1 MTHLLFNFP
10 GTLLQTQSKT
20 PSREYRVRRHCA
32 HWSKGSSFPDWDS
45 IFLCRTRE
53 MLLVVRGLTDCSPVW
68 LAGPQKDLQL
78 WFRTSFVAAVGQINS
93 QLMVHVWGADEW
105 RTDWLARDI
114 NFNNEKTCHIT
125 FVFINPSALFM
136 DHYAPQRHHVH
147 WEGAEGCSIRADR
160 FLWTRI
166 PLQFFVAFRDGWPP
180 PHPPD
185 AVYVGWMWIPGTG
198 DSRIFQE

>member
-1 MTHLLFNFP
+1 MTHLLFNFLWS
-10 GTLLQTQSKT
+10 LLQTQST

-45 IFLCRTRE
+45 IFLCRTPRNAAGSAWPDW
-53 MLLVVRGLTDCSPVW
+53 LFPRLVGWPPERSPVVISDIICGCSW
-68 LAGPQKDLQL
+68 TNKFPADGA
-78 WFRTSFVAAVGQINS
+78 RV
-93 QLMVHVWGADEW
+93 GADEW

-160 FLWTRI
+160 FLWTWM
-166 PLQFFVAFRDGWPP
+166 PSQFFVAFRDGWPA